1 MCLASPLA
9 HGSNRP
15 TTIPRLAAAWLKLA
29 KADEKLKDTAAARAV
44 YTKYLAVAPEAKDAA
59 DIRKKLEKMK

>member
-1 MCLASPLA
+1 LAY
-9 HGSNRP
+9 GSNRP

-44 YTKYLAVAPEAKDAA
+44 YTK
-59 DIRKKLEKMK
+59 